1 MTGDPHDHDRTDG
14 KPEPEQPEPE
24 PEDEP
29 EDEPAH
35 HRPGIPDQLASLRVA
50 SAVLAG
56 DDEAAHEAAGAGTC
70 GQCTTIAGVSFAL
83 MAGEQLAAALVAR
96 LAPGAEFDA
105 GPYRAA
111 ILDLIAETERDLR
124 SMGN

>member
-1 MTGDPHDHDRTDG
+1 MTPRADDHD
-14 KPEPEQPEPE
+14 
-24 PEDEP
+24 
-29 EDEPAH
+29 

-56 DDEAAHEAAGAGTC
+56 HDDDAHEAAGAGTC

-83 MAGEQLAAALVAR
+83 MAGEQLAAGLVR
-96 LAPGAEFDA
+96 KLAPGAEFDA